1 VVRGGPLTPAGILVP
16 AARRQRV
23 AAQLKAAKGGTGDTT
38 LRSKRAWKTGCADGR
53 TDTAPEAW
61 AFSLKRIYGL

>member
-1 VVRGGPLTPAGILVP
+1 M
-16 AARRQRV
+16 
-23 AAQLKAAKGGTGDTT
+23 KAAKGGTGDTT